1 MLYYHHG
8 IKMTQQI
15 QNHNAGT
22 LKHSSPATAWQGPR
36 HTTGFACFMLG
47 IYRVAKRESGS
58 GLKEAFGR

>member
-15 QNHNAGT
+15 QNHNVST
-22 LKHSSPATAWQGPR
+22 PKHPSMATAWQG
-36 HTTGFACFMLG
+36 CFMLG